1 MLRLYACVLTQLS
14 TSSVLS
20 FKTYITAP
28 KLKRQPF
35 CEKREK
41 KKHIAKRPC
50 KLEVPIAGCRY
61 ALKGHDLAF
70 AHASHDHWQAQHRAM
85 SYLAVTV
92 LNVMLR

>member
-1 MLRLYACVLTQLS
+1 M
-14 TSSVLS
+14 LS

-28 KLKRQPF
+28 KLKSQPF

-50 KLEVPIAGCRY
+50 KLEVLIAGCRY

-70 AHASHDHWQAQHRAM
+70 THASHDHWQAQHCAM
-85 SYLAVTV
+85 SYIAVMV
-92 LNVMLR
+92 HNVILR